1 MNVGVAEI
9 GDGTKRAKNKEGGGI
24 SCGMYKT
31 CQLPPQEIVSILIIL
46 EKKNLGMWFPV
57 TDN

>member
-24 SCGMYKT
+24 SCGMYKI

-46 EKKNLGMWFPV
+46 KKKNVCGFL
-57 TDN
+57 

>member
-1 MNVGVAEI
+1 MDVGVAEI
-9 GDGTKRAKNKEGGGI
+9 GDGTKREKNKGGGGI

>member
-1 MNVGVAEI
+1 MNVGVADI
-9 GDGTKRAKNKEGGGI
+9 GDGTKRAKNKGGGGI
-24 SCGMYKT
+24 SCGMHKT

-46 EKKNLGMWFPV
+46 EKNNVGMWFPV

>member
-1 MNVGVAEI
+1 MDVGVAEI
-9 GDGTKRAKNKEGGGI
+9 GDGTKREKNKGGGGI

-46 EKKNLGMWFPV
+46 EKKNVCGFL
-57 TDN
+57 

>member
-9 GDGTKRAKNKEGGGI
+9 GDGTKRAKNKGGGGI

-46 EKKNLGMWFPV
+46 EKKMYV
-57 TDN
+57 VSCDR